1 MLQYSKLLNSRN
13 EWRKKAT
20 ERSIEVREFRKIQ
33 KRHREKIA
41 ELKQMLKNKK
51 KKTSSELKGLELKG
65 SVPL

>member
-13 EWRKKAT
+13 EWKEKAT

-41 ELKQMLKNKK
+41 ELKQRNRELKQIVKNKK
-51 KKTSSELKGLELKG
+51 KEEI
-65 SVPL
+65 

>member
-33 KRHREKIA
+33 KRHREKIV
-41 ELKQMLKNKK
+41 ELKQMVKNQKK
-51 KKTSSELKGLELKG
+51 EKI
-65 SVPL
+65 